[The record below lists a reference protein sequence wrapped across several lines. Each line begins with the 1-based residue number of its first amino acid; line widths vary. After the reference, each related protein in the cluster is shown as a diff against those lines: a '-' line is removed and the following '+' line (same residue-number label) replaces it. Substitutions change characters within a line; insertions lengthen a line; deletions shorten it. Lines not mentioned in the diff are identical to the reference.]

1 MVNPIHKLSWAAP
14 AAFGALLLAGIG
26 GAQAGPITI
35 DFDSLGHGDVVDTQ
49 FAGVTISAGNPNRP
63 DPDYTVAF
71 DTTLSPTNDSDLQ
84 GPPWGNDNIP
94 GIAGLVLG
102 RILII
107 QENKTGQTG
116 GCGDV
121 GTCDTPDDEG
131 LRPAG
136 SLFFDFF
143 SPITSFGFDLVDV
156 EGPSEFGS
164 SSGFVAVFLNAA
176 GSVLGS
182 IGFGEFIARDGALY
196 GDNSVNRI
204 SPIVFASELAGV
216 GAGDHVNRVEI
227 NMGGSGGVDN
237 IVWTIP
243 EPATL
248 ALFGVGLVGLGLAR
262 RRTA

>member
-1 MVNPIHKLSWAAP
+1 M
-14 AAFGALLLAGIG
+14 
-26 GAQAGPITI
+26 
-35 DFDSLGHGDVVDTQ
+35 
-49 FAGVTISAGNPNRP
+49 
-63 DPDYTVAF
+63 AF
-71 DTTLSPTNDSDLQ
+71 DTTLSTNDSDLE
-84 GPPWGNDNIP
+84 GPSWGNSNIP
-94 GIAGLVLG
+94 DIAGLVLG

-116 GCGDV
+116 GCGE

-164 SSGFVAVFLNAA
+164 SSGFMAVFRNAA

-182 IGFGEFIARDGALY
+182 IGFGEFIARDGARY

-216 GAGDHVNRVEI
+216 GAGDQVTRVEI
-227 NMGGSGGVDN
+227 NMGGSGGIDN
-237 IVWTIP
+237 IGWTIP

-248 ALFGVGLVGLGLAR
+248 ALLGVGLVGLGLAR
-262 RRTA
+262 RQTA